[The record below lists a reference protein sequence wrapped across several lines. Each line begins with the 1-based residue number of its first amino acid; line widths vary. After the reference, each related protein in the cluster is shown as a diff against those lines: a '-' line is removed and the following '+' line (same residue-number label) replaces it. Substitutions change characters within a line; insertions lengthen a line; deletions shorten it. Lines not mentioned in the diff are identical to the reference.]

1 MKVKEKNVKK
11 LEAIQFTNDS
21 KFSLANS
28 LNFYCRVELIKDP
41 EEEPILVFADGKIA
55 HIGDWIVVNEADDKI
70 YDICNEKEFNER
82 YYNLETPTPKT
93 LDAWSDIVPCSSN
106 AKY

>member
-1 MKVKEKNVKK
+1 MKVKEKDVKK

-41 EEEPILVFADGKIA
+41 EEQQPMLVFADGKIA
-55 HIGDWIVVNEADDKI
+55 HIGDWIVVNEADDRI
-70 YDICNEKEFNER
+70 YDICNDKEFNER

-93 LDAWSDIVPCSSN
+93 INTWGDIVPLSSTC
-106 AKY
+106 

>member
-1 MKVKEKNVKK
+1 MKVEEKNVKK

-41 EEEPILVFADGKIA
+41 EEQLILVFADGKIA
-55 HIGDWIVVNEADDKI
+55 HIGDWIVVNEADDRI

-82 YYNLETPTPKT
+82 YYSLEIATPKT
-93 LDAWSDIVPCSSN
+93 INACGSNIMPCSSIC
-106 AKY
+106 

>member
-1 MKVKEKNVKK
+1 MKVKEKNDKK

-41 EEEPILVFADGKIA
+41 EEQQPILVFADGKIA
-55 HIGDWIVVNEADDKI
+55 HIGDWIVVNEADDII
-70 YDICNEKEFNER
+70 YDIRNEKEFNER
-82 YYNLETPTPKT
+82 YYNLETLTPKT
-93 LDAWSDIVPCSSN
+93 LDAWSDIVPCSSTC
-106 AKY
+106 